1 MVAYTRTGFAD
12 EISEDLDEQLDVLE
26 ELGVGYMDLR
36 GVWGTNVLDLD
47 PDEVEDVRAALDERG
62 IGVSAIGS
70 PIGKVDIDDPF
81 DPHFDRFETA
91 IERAHQFDA
100 DYIRLF
106 SYWMPE
112 GEDPDDYRE
121 EVLGRMETKAERAAE
136 ADVVLIHEN
145 EKDIYGD
152 TPARCRDILASVDS
166 PHLRAVF
173 DPANFLE
180 VGVRPYPDG
189 LLQLVEYVDFLHI
202 KDAEFG
208 QRGAIA
214 PAGQGDG
221 RIPET
226 LEALAA
232 RGFEGFASLEPH
244 LAQAGEY
251 GGYSGPDAFHVACE
265 ALEDCFDEAGV
276 DYE

>member
-26 ELGVGYMDLR
+26 ELGIGYMDLR

-47 PDEVEDVRAALDERG
+47 PDEVEDVQAALDERG

-121 EVLGRMETKAERAAE
+121 EVLRRMEAKAERAAE

-152 TPARCRDILASVDS
+152 TPARCRDLLTSVDS

-251 GGYSGPDAFHVACE
+251 GGYSGPDAFRVACE

>member
-26 ELGVGYMDLR
+26 ELGIGYMDLR

>member
-47 PDEVEDVRAALDERG
+47 PDEVADVRAALDERG

>member
-26 ELGVGYMDLR
+26 ELGIGYMDLR

-221 RIPET
+221 RIPEM

-251 GGYSGPDAFHVACE
+251 GGYSGPDAFDVACE